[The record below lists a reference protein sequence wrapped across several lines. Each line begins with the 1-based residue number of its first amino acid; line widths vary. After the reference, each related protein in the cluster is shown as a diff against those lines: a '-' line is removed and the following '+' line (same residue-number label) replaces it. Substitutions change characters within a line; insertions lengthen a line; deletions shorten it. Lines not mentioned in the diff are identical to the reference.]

1 MLNKLFTDHPRE
13 VGETY
18 LEHMGVAFGFGRR
31 MIAGGFACLVHGFVP
46 GLHKRTGSTIIK
58 ALNARMVVNRSA
70 IRPGVDPEDHA
81 HGFRDYGFGI

>member
-18 LEHMGVAFGFGRR
+18 FEHMGVAFGFGRR
-31 MIAGGFACLVHGFVP
+31 MIAGGLACLVHGFVP
-46 GLHKRTGSTIIK
+46 GWHKRTGSTTIR
-58 ALNARMVVNRSA
+58 ALNERMGGGRVK
-70 IRPGVDPEDHA
+70 PGVNPEDHA